1 MTNQV
6 ATHWFRP
13 GTVHFVS
20 DTPQREIAGRYRLL
34 RPLGQGAMG
43 RVWLAR
49 DEMLQRD
56 VALKEI
62 VPPAGLTGDE
72 VQELRERAL
81 REARAIAK
89 VSQSNVVRIF
99 DVLRTGE
106 EPWIV
111 MEYVDSSSLQKEIAT
126 RGPVTPM
133 RAAEIGLRVLGALR
147 AAHAVGVLHR
157 DIKPANVLLG
167 TDGRIVLTD
176 FGLATA
182 TDDPGMTRT
191 GVVMGSPAYLAP
203 ERAIGGPV
211 GASADLWSLGASL
224 YAAVE
229 GRPPYTRPSSI
240 ATLAALA
247 TELPPM
253 PQKAGPLLPVLEGLL
268 RRDPALRVDAFEA
281 ERLLRHALSG
291 APAHAGAGMAS
302 GTWANPE
309 GGAVSGG
316 NPAQSAPHQSVPVSA
331 LSQARP
337 RHAAGPTTM
346 LPTAVRRPDGP
357 TVEIP
362 PGTALP
368 PRHGHGHGHGYPP
381 PRSRGEYGSLYLLV
395 GALVLVLVLAIV
407 LGMRVF
413 NPTGGDIIGEPEATP
428 PVATSAARSPAPSP
442 TAASPTP
449 SRTKASPTPSRA
461 PAVIPSNLTPV
472 VPAGRLVNPVS
483 TRCLS
488 VPGSD
493 PATTAPIHIWDCDGT
508 PGTIFTL
515 PGTGV
520 LQVLGQCVQVD
531 TPNIGSQ
538 LHVAACNGSL
548 AQAFALTP
556 DGTLLSLQTN
566 RCLDVTGAKTEAGTP
581 IQVYECNATA
591 AQQWAVS

>member
-1 MTNQV
+1 M
-6 ATHWFRP
+6 
-13 GTVHFVS
+13 S

-111 MEYVDSSSLQKEIAT
+111 MEYIASDSLQKVIAT
-126 RGPVTPM
+126 TGPVTPL

-157 DIKPANVLLG
+157 DVKPANVLLG
-167 TDGRIVLTD
+167 EDGRIVLTD

-182 TDDPGMTRT
+182 SDDPGMTRT

-203 ERAIGGPV
+203 ERAIGGPI

-229 GRPPYTRPSSI
+229 GRAPYTRPSSI

-291 APAHAGAGMAS
+291 APAHAGAGMSS
-302 GTWANPE
+302 GTWANAE
-309 GGAVSGG
+309 GGAGSGG
-316 NPAQSAPHQSVPVSA
+316 NAAQSAPHHQSVPVSA

-337 RHAAGPTTM
+337 RHAGPTTM
-346 LPTAVRRPDGP
+346 LPTAMRQPAGP

-368 PRHGHGHGHGYPP
+368 PRHGHGYPP
-381 PRSRGEYGSLYLLV
+381 PRTRGEYGSLYLLV
-395 GALVLVLVLAIV
+395 GALVLVLILAVV
-407 LGMRVF
+407 LGERVF
-413 NPTGGDIIGEPEATP
+413 N
-428 PVATSAARSPAPSP
+428 SPAGVSIITDAPTLGAPPAATGSPTPSPSP

-449 SRTKASPTPSRA
+449 SKTKASPTPSRA
-461 PAVIPSNLTPV
+461 PVVIPSNLTPV
-472 VPAGRLVNPVS
+472 VAAGRVVNPVS
-483 TRCLS
+483 SRCLA

-493 PATTAPIHIWDCDGT
+493 PASTAPIHIWDCDGT

-531 TPNIGSQ
+531 SPNLGSQ

-556 DGTLLSLQTN
+556 QNQLISLQTN
-566 RCLDVTGAKTEAGTP
+566 KCLDVTGAKTDNGTP
-581 IQVYECNATA
+581 VQVYECNATG

>member
-1 MTNQV
+1 M
-6 ATHWFRP
+6 
-13 GTVHFVS
+13 S

-111 MEYVDSSSLQKEIAT
+111 MEYVNSSSLQKEIAAN
-126 RGPVTPM
+126 GPITPA
-133 RAAEIGLRVLGALR
+133 RAAEIGIRVLGALR

-167 TDGRIVLTD
+167 ADGRIVLTD

-203 ERAIGGPV
+203 ERATGGQV

-229 GRPPYTRPSSI
+229 GRAPYTRPSSI

-253 PQKAGPLLPVLEGLL
+253 PQNAGPLLPALEGLL
-268 RRDPALRVDAFEA
+268 RRDPARRVDAFEA

-291 APAHAGAGMAS
+291 APAHAGAGMPS
-302 GTWANPE
+302 GTWANPD
-309 GGAVSGG
+309 AAASGG
-316 NPAQSAPHQSVPVSA
+316 ISAAHSAHQQAVPVGT
-331 LSQARP
+331 LSQARH
-337 RHAAGPTTM
+337 RHVAGGPTTM
-346 LPTAVRRPDGP
+346 LPAATTRPDGGP

-362 PGTALP
+362 PAPSVPLP
-368 PRHGHGHGHGYPP
+368 PYGGPP
-381 PRSRGEYGSLYLLV
+381 PRSRGENGSLYLLV
-395 GALVLVLVLAIV
+395 GALVVVLVLAVV
-407 LGMRVF
+407 LGIRVF
-413 NPTGGDIIGEPEATP
+413 NPSNSGGNITNEPDFTLPTVTTTAPRTP
-428 PVATSAARSPAPSP
+428 SAAP
-442 TAASPTP
+442 SPTP
-449 SRTKASPTPSRA
+449 SRTRNAPSPTPAA
-461 PAVIPSNLTPV
+461 PTSAAPQVITPV
-472 VPAGRLVNPVS
+472 AADRSLVNAGS
-483 TRCLS
+483 NRCFA
-488 VPGSD
+488 VAGSN
-493 PATTAPIHIWDCDGT
+493 PAAPEPIHIWDCDGT
-508 PGTIFTL
+508 PGTKFTL
-515 PGTGV
+515 PGTGA
-520 LQVLGQCVQVD
+520 LQVLGNCIQAD
-531 TPNIGSQ
+531 SPNIGSQ
-538 LHVAACNGSL
+538 LHIAPCTG
-548 AQAFALTP
+548 
-556 DGTLLSLQTN
+556 DLSQTFGLSAGGDLISIPSGK
-566 RCLDVTGAKTEAGTP
+566 CLDVTGGIFDNGTP
-581 IQVYECNATA
+581 VQLYDCNGTP
-591 AQQWAVS
+591 AQKWLLS

>member
-1 MTNQV
+1 MTHRV
-6 ATHWFRP
+6 SGHWFRP

-111 MEYVDSSSLQKEIAT
+111 MEYVPSSSLQKEIAAN
-126 RGPVTPM
+126 GPITPA
-133 RAAEIGLRVLGALR
+133 RAAEIGIRVLGALR

-157 DIKPANVLLG
+157 DVKPANVLLAA
-167 TDGRIVLTD
+167 DGRVVLTD

-203 ERAIGGPV
+203 ERAVGGPV

-229 GRPPYTRPSSI
+229 GRAPYTRPSSI

-253 PQKAGPLLPVLEGLL
+253 PQNAGPLLPALEGLL
-268 RRDPALRVDAFEA
+268 RRDPARRVDAFEA
-281 ERLLRHALSG
+281 DRLLRHALSG
-291 APAHAGAGMAS
+291 APAHAGAGMLS
-302 GTWANPE
+302 GTWANPDAATS
-309 GGAVSGG
+309 GATTV
-316 NPAQSAPHQSVPVSA
+316 PPSAHQAVPVGT
-331 LSQARP
+331 LSQARH
-337 RHAAGPTTM
+337 RHAAPTTM
-346 LPTAVRRPDGP
+346 LPTATIAPDGGP

-362 PGTALP
+362 PGPSMPLP
-368 PRHGHGHGHGYPP
+368 QYQEPR
-381 PRSRGEYGSLYLLV
+381 PRSRSEYGSLYLLI
-395 GALVLVLVLAIV
+395 GALVVVLILAVV

-413 NPTGGDIIGEPEATP
+413 NPPSGGNIITEAPDVAAP
-428 PVATSAARSPAPSP
+428 PVATRFPTPAPP
-442 TAASPTP
+442 SPTP
-449 SRTKASPTPSRA
+449 SRTRSAPVAA
-461 PAVIPSNLTPV
+461 PAPTTAPATAAPQVITPV
-472 VPAGRLVNPVS
+472 TADRSLVNMGS
-483 TRCLS
+483 NRCFA

-493 PATTAPIHIWDCDGT
+493 PAATGPIHIWDCDGT
-508 PGTIFTL
+508 PGTKFTL
-515 PGTGV
+515 PGTGA
-520 LQVLGQCVQVD
+520 LQVLGVCVQVD
-531 TPNIGSQ
+531 SPNVGSQ
-538 LHVAACNGSL
+538 LHVAPCTGDL
-548 AQAFALTP
+548 AQTF
-556 DGTLLSLQTN
+556 GLSEGGDLISIQSGK
-566 RCLDVTGAKTEAGTP
+566 CLDVTGGIFDNGTP
-581 IQVYECNATA
+581 VQLYDCNGTP
-591 AQQWAVS
+591 AQKRVLS

>member
-1 MTNQV
+1 M
-6 ATHWFRP
+6 
-13 GTVHFVS
+13 S

-49 DEMLQRD
+49 DEMLERD

-111 MEYVDSSSLQKEIAT
+111 MEYVPSSSLQKEIAT
-126 RGPVTPM
+126 NGPISPA

-157 DIKPANVLLG
+157 DVKPANVLLG
-167 TDGRIVLTD
+167 ADGRVVLTD

-203 ERAIGGPV
+203 ERATGGQV

-229 GRPPYTRPSSI
+229 GRAPYTRPSSI

-253 PQKAGPLLPVLEGLL
+253 PQNAGPLLPALEGLL
-268 RRDPALRVDAFEA
+268 RRDPARRVDAYEA

-291 APAHAGAGMAS
+291 APAHAGAGMPS
-302 GTWANPE
+302 GTWAAASGPAAS
-309 GGAVSGG
+309 GANAAS
-316 NPAQSAPHQSVPVSA
+316 PSAHQQAVPVGT
-331 LSQARP
+331 LSRARH
-337 RHAAGPTTM
+337 RHAAPTTM
-346 LPTAVRRPDGP
+346 LPTATTRPDGGP

-362 PGTALP
+362 PSPSVPLP
-368 PRHGHGHGHGYPP
+368 PYQDPR
-381 PRSRGEYGSLYLLV
+381 PRSRGEYGSLYLLI
-395 GALVLVLVLAIV
+395 GALVVVLILAVI

-413 NPTGGDIIGEPEATP
+413 NPPSGVDIRNEPEFTLPTVTTTAPRSATP
-428 PVATSAARSPAPSP
+428 APP
-442 TAASPTP
+442 SPTP
-449 SRTKASPTPSRA
+449 SRTRTAPTTAPPVPPSAA
-461 PAVIPSNLTPV
+461 PQVITPV
-472 VPAGRLVNPVS
+472 AADRSLVNVGS
-483 TRCLS
+483 NRCFA
-488 VPGSD
+488 VPGSN
-493 PATTAPIHIWDCDGT
+493 PAAPEPIHIWDCDGT
-508 PGTIFTL
+508 PGTKFTL
-515 PGTGV
+515 PGTGA
-520 LQVLGQCVQVD
+520 LQVLGGCVQAD
-531 TPNIGSQ
+531 SPNIGSQ
-538 LHVAACNGSL
+538 LHVRPCTG
-548 AQAFALTP
+548 
-556 DGTLLSLQTN
+556 DLSQTFGLSDAGDLISIQTGK
-566 RCLDVTGAKTEAGTP
+566 CLDVTGGGTTNGVPIQIHDCNGTP
-581 IQVYECNATA
+581 
-591 AQQWAVS
+591 AQKWALS

>member
-1 MTNQV
+1 M
-6 ATHWFRP
+6 
-13 GTVHFVS
+13 S

-99 DVLRTGE
+99 DVLRTGD

-111 MEYVDSSSLQKEIAT
+111 MEYVESDSLQKVIAT
-126 RGPVTPM
+126 TGPVTPL

-182 TDDPGMTRT
+182 GDDPGMTRT

-229 GRPPYTRPSSI
+229 GRAPYTRPSSI

-268 RRDPALRVDAFEA
+268 RRDPARRADAFEA

-302 GTWANPE
+302 GTWANPD

-316 NPAQSAPHQSVPVSA
+316 NAAQSAPHHQSVPVSA

-337 RHAAGPTTM
+337 RHAAPAHAGPTTM
-346 LPTAVRRPDGP
+346 LPAAMRAPAGP

-362 PGTALP
+362 PGSSLP
-368 PRHGHGHGHGYPP
+368 IPGRGYPP
-381 PRSRGEYGSLYLLV
+381 ARSRGEYGSLYLLV
-395 GALVLVLVLAIV
+395 GALVLVLILAII

-413 NPTGGDIIGEPEATP
+413 NPPSEINIISDAPTISAAPAPT
-428 PVATSAARSPAPSP
+428 ATSSPTPSP

-461 PAVIPSNLTPV
+461 VVVPTNLTPV

-483 TRCLS
+483 GRCLA

-493 PATTAPIHIWDCDGT
+493 PATAAPIHIWDCDGT

-515 PGTGV
+515 PGNGA

-531 TPNIGSQ
+531 SPNLGSQ

-548 AQAFALTP
+548 AQTFALLP
-556 DGTLLSLQTN
+556 DTSLISLQTN
-566 RCLDVTGAKTEAGTP
+566 KCLDVTGAKTDNGTP
-581 IQVYECNATA
+581 IQIYDCNATG
-591 AQQWAVS
+591 AQQWAIS